1 MRIGVIQ
8 ASSQATKNQIIY
20 DAVLKYAPKKSEVI
34 NFGCTMEEN
43 EKYSYI
49 EISILVGILL
59 ASRTVDF
66 VVTGCSSGQG
76 MMLACN
82 SMPDVICAGM
92 HLHRRMPIYL
102 LRLIMEM
109 RYHYH

>member
-43 EKYSYI
+43 EKYSYNRNFY
-49 EISILVGILL
+49 SYRYLVGK
-59 ASRTVDF
+59 
-66 VVTGCSSGQG
+66 
-76 MMLACN
+76 
-82 SMPDVICAGM
+82 
-92 HLHRRMPIYL
+92 
-102 LRLIMEM
+102 
-109 RYHYH
+109 